1 MNKQMITP
9 NQMCRQ
15 NIIGVKVT
23 PENRQFT
30 DLVHGFTTRQ
40 INRTNYLKVCWMC
53 GKVYESK
60 RYDSY
65 ACSPQCGSNI
75 AYALKRGHRPP
86 ANMDRLTK
94 EKRVKDLLD
103 RFGYE

>member
-1 MNKQMITP
+1 
-9 NQMCRQ
+9 MCRQ
-15 NIIGVKVT
+15 NIIGVKIVQEPRT
-23 PENRQFT
+23 YR
-30 DLVHGFTTRQ
+30 DLLYGFSTKN
-40 INRTNYLKVCWMC
+40 IKRTIYLKICWVC
-53 GKVYESK
+53 GKPYESK

-65 ACSPQCGSNI
+65 ACSSKCAGTI
-75 AYALKRGHRPP
+75 AYARSRGLNPP